1 MKCIYC
7 LEEKI
12 DDHFTKAEHIIPQ
25 AFGVFRNNFTLNNEV
40 CDQCNQYFGDNLEID
55 LGRDTVEGISRH
67 QLGVKL
73 PKEFKSLGN
82 RSRLSFKV
90 MEGPLSGAYAYLDY
104 STEINDVI
112 LKPLPQVGFLNKETL
127 EYMYFKLDEIPQKD
141 QLDLLNLDYSKNV
154 RFLGATENSIQE
166 ALTTVDIEL
175 NFTSDNE
182 EVRNG
187 FGEWEVEIEGSL
199 DDKIYRAIAKIAFNY
214 MTYMNGADF
223 VLQKTFNPI
232 RHYIR
237 YGQRAKRVYL
247 LVRNDNILADED
259 VKQPRLCHIVT
270 LNWAQNRKTIISQVS
285 LFNSFFSYTMQLS
298 KHYRG
303 KQQKIRSG
311 HFFNLGDN
319 NIYELTPLSKEILD

>member
-7 LEEKI
+7 LEDKT
-12 DDHFTKAEHIIPQ
+12 DDYFTKAEHIIPQ
-25 AFGVFRNNFTLNNEV
+25 AFGVFKNNFTLNNVV

-67 QLGVKL
+67 QMGVKS

-82 RSRLSFKV
+82 RSRLTFKIA
-90 MEGPLSGAYAYLDY
+90 EGPLSGAYAHLIY

-112 LKPLPQVGFLNKETL
+112 LKPLPQAGFLNRETL
-127 EYMYFKLDEIPQKD
+127 EYVYFKLDAIPQKD

-154 RFLGATENSIQE
+154 ILGATEYSAQK
-166 ALTTVDIEL
+166 ALTDVDIEL
-175 NFTSDNE
+175 NVTSDNE
-182 EVRNG
+182 DVRDD
-187 FGEWEVEIEGSL
+187 FGMWEVEIEGSL

-214 MTYMNGADF
+214 MTYMNGVDF
-223 VLQKTFNPI
+223 VLQKTFDPI

-237 YGQRAKRVYL
+237 HGQRAKRVYL

-259 VKQPRLCHIVT
+259 TKHPRLCHIVT
-270 LNWAQNRKTIISQVS
+270 LNWEQNGKAIISQVS
-285 LFNSFFSYTMQLS
+285 LFNSFFSYTVQLS

-303 KQQKIRSG
+303 KQQNIRSG

-319 NIYELTPLSKEILD
+319 KIYELTPLSK